1 MFVEQYQSAVTGVLS
16 AIFEQEQQKI
26 REAGKALADTL
37 EHDGLLH
44 VFGCGHS
51 HILAEELF
59 YRAGGLAA
67 VSPIFESS
75 AMLHE
80 GAVKSS
86 EIERLS
92 GYAQWVAARYPIQM
106 GDCFLIVSSSGIN
119 PFAIE
124 MAQEASARG
133 ARVIGISSFV
143 YRTEA
148 SREKDGL
155 HLPDVCD
162 LCIDNHVPHGDATVT
177 VRTDGTKAG
186 PVSTIASVAI
196 ANSIVLAACDA
207 LRARGI
213 EPDVFRSGNL
223 PDGDER
229 NHDLIQRFQLRVKH
243 L

>member
-1 MFVEQYQSAVTGVLS
+1 MFVEQYQEAVFEILRV
-16 AIFEQEQQKI
+16 IFEQEKGKI
-26 REAGKALADTL
+26 ENAGQILADTL
-37 EHDGLLH
+37 ASDGLLH

-67 VSPIFESS
+67 VNPIFESS

-92 GYAQWVAARYPIQM
+92 GYAQWVAARYPIQKN
-106 GDCFLIVSSSGIN
+106 DCFLAVSSSGIN
-119 PFAIE
+119 PFVIE
-124 MAQEASARG
+124 MAQEATARG
-133 ARVIGISSFV
+133 VPVIGISSFV
-143 YRTEA
+143 YRA
-148 SREKDGL
+148 DPSRQKDGL

-162 LCIDNHVPHGDATVT
+162 ICIDNHVPHGDASVS

-186 PVSTIASVAI
+186 PVSTIAAVAI
-196 ANSIVLAACDA
+196 VNSIVLSACEA
-207 LRARGI
+207 LRARGV

-223 PDGDER
+223 PDGSDL
-229 NHDLIQRFQLRVKH
+229 NSDLIQRYRLRVKH

>member
-1 MFVEQYQSAVTGVLS
+1 MFVDQYRETVFGVLS
-16 AIFEQEQQKI
+16 DVFSKEAENIQK
-26 REAGKALADTL
+26 AGDALADTL
-37 EHDGLLH
+37 QSDGLLH

-67 VSPIFESS
+67 VNPMFETA

-92 GYAQWVAARYPIQM
+92 GYAQWVFARYQVEKN
-106 GDCFLIVSSSGIN
+106 DCFLIVSSSGIN
-119 PFAIE
+119 PFGIE
-124 MAQEASARG
+124 MAQEAHARG
-133 ARVIGISSFV
+133 VVVIGISSLA
-143 YRTEA
+143 YKEDA
-148 SREKDGL
+148 SRQEDGL

-162 LCIDNHVPHGDATVT
+162 ICIDNHVPHGDASVT
-177 VRTDGTKAG
+177 VRSDGSKAG
-186 PVSTIASVAI
+186 PISTIASVAI
-196 ANSIVLAACDA
+196 ANSIMLTACDT
-207 LRARGI
+207 LRSRGI

-229 NHDLIQRFQLRVKH
+229 NHDLIERYRPRVKH